1 LEIARERLFVEVG
14 GGRVGRLVF
23 GEFEIKVGCGGKKKN
38 SWKDG
43 GSGGGSGS
51 RREVASRTPSDQTTI
66 GLVEIVALGL
76 SPPSQFTSCGRWSI
90 VGRERWNES

>member
-1 LEIARERLFVEVG
+1 LEIAWERLFVEVG
-14 GGRVGRLVF
+14 GGRVGRLVL
-23 GEFEIKVGCGGKKKN
+23 GELEIKVGCGGKKKN

-66 GLVEIVALGL
+66 GLVEIVAAVTIHEL
-76 SPPSQFTSCGRWSI
+76 WS
-90 VGRERWNES
+90 VVDSRKGKVERKLRLKV